1 MKSET
6 KVESEK
12 SKVESVV
19 RLAEVAELNPRISAD
34 ISPGS
39 LVSFVPMAAV
49 SEESASV
56 ISEETRVANTCVK
69 GFTPFKRN
77 DVLVAKITPCFENGK
92 IVIANIEHEFG
103 FGSTE
108 FHVIRPKEGVLD
120 ERYLLHCLRQPSVRT
135 QGQRR
140 MTGSAG
146 QRRVPAHFLS
156 TFALPLPPF
165 KAQRR
170 IAEILDRSEA
180 LRAKRRAALA
190 LLDELT
196 QSIFLDM
203 FGDPVTNPKGWD
215 DSRTL
220 ADIASIGSGITK
232 GRRAAEPVRTVPY
245 LAVVNVQDKILD
257 LSIVKTIEAT
267 EREIERYRLKKND
280 LLLTEGGDADKLGR
294 GTLWSDELPE
304 CIHQNHIFRVRIE
317 SNEVSPLFLNWLVG
331 GPRGKCYFLR
341 QAKQT
346 TGIATINMTQLKSFP
361 MLIPPLKAQLEFA
374 NRVSRLEIL
383 RSTHLRSVVEL
394 DQLFASLQ
402 HRAFRGE
409 L

>member
-1 MKSET
+1 MK
-6 KVESEK
+6 SEK

-34 ISPGS
+34 ISPDS

-56 ISEETRVANTCVK
+56 ISEETRVAKTCVK

-108 FHVIRPKEGVLD
+108 FHVIRPKKGVLD
-120 ERYLLHCLRQPSVRT
+120 ERYLLHCLRQPYVRT

-146 QRRVPAHFLS
+146 QRRVPAQFLS

-170 IAEILDRSEA
+170 IAEILDRAEA

-203 FGDPVTNPKGWD
+203 FGDPVSNPKGWEIKKF
-215 DSRTL
+215 SELGTL
-220 ADIASIGSGITK
+220 DRGVSKNRPRNSPHLLGGIHPLIQTGDIANSGGYIRKHVSKYSDAGLKQSKMWPAGTLCMTIAANIAK
-232 GRRAAEPVRTVPY
+232 TGILTFDACFPDSVVGFKSDPATVEYSRVWLSFLQKTLEDAAPESAQKNINLATLRNLPVPTPPLNLQTDFASRINAAEELKRV
-245 LAVVNVQDKILD
+245 
-257 LSIVKTIEAT
+257 
-267 EREIERYRLKKND
+267 ER
-280 LLLTEGGDADKLGR
+280 
-294 GTLWSDELPE
+294 
-304 CIHQNHIFRVRIE
+304 
-317 SNEVSPLFLNWLVG
+317 
-331 GPRGKCYFLR
+331 
-341 QAKQT
+341 
-346 TGIATINMTQLKSFP
+346 
-361 MLIPPLKAQLEFA
+361 
-374 NRVSRLEIL
+374 
-383 RSTHLRSVVEL
+383 
-394 DQLFASLQ
+394 AS
-402 HRAFRGE
+402 
-409 L
+409 